1 MISKIA
7 GTILSKDTKTKV
19 WWIKLGIALVLSNIF
34 FFILFK
40 NENPKVTPEI
50 KTPEGMVEVQ
60 LQAILLTPFQK
71 GKKVWLINR
80 VYKKQVEAMLQNEV
94 EGKFE
99 ILVKEEQAPVLFQ
112 YEIWEIL
119 PFIKSLNFQKSYAHG
134 ADHEI
139 RY

>member
-7 GTILSKDTKTKV
+7 GTILSKNTKTKV

-34 FFILFK
+34 FFILFG
-40 NENPKVTPEI
+40 NEDPVVAPEI
-50 KTPEGMVEVQ
+50 KTPEGVVEVQ
-60 LQAILLTPFQK
+60 LPAILLTPFQK

-80 VYKKQVEAMLQNEV
+80 VYKKQVEAVLQNEA

-99 ILVKEEQAPVLFQ
+99 ILVKEESAPILFQ

-119 PFIKSLNFQKSYAHG
+119 PFIKTLNFQKKYTPG
-134 ADHEI
+134 VIHEI